1 MSGRCA
7 PTLPEPAPLLPD
19 GARNGITLVEVVVA
33 LLLLAVG
40 AMALAAGIG
49 AGEKAR
55 REAVSGGLAQ
65 AVAEGWL
72 ETWRAEPWPAL
83 SSGVR
88 EVRWGAWRG
97 WLGWQVTSLAPCLIE
112 GRVEAGPVDRAASV
126 VLVSRRFRE
135 GASGC

>member
-7 PTLPEPAPLLPD
+7 LPLTEPPALSPAD
-19 GARNGITLVEVVVA
+19 GRNGTTLVEVVVA

-55 REAVSGGLAQ
+55 REAVSRGLAH
-65 AVAEGWL
+65 AAAEGWL
-72 ETWRAEPWPAL
+72 ETWRAEPWPAP

-88 EVRWGAWRG
+88 EVRWGGWRG
-97 WLGWQVTSLAPCLIE
+97 WLGWRVTSLAPCLIE
-112 GRVEAGPVDRAASV
+112 GRVEAGPMGRAASV

-135 GASGC
+135 EASGC